1 MNHNIPVSP
10 FLEHFTKPYKTPHLP
25 IISAKFEALVIQ
37 FNALVKVMRTK
48 KFRELRERNYAAWS
62 ERLEIYT
69 DEQQKLIDQIDAI
82 GNAHGGTIHIWD
94 GAV

>member
-10 FLEHFTKPYKTPHLP
+10 FLDYFTKPQKTLHLP
-25 IISAKFEALVIQ
+25 IVSAKMESLVIQ

-48 KFRELRERNYAAWS
+48 KFRELREYNYPAWS

-69 DEQQKLIDQIDAI
+69 DEQEKLVVQIEALGD
-82 GNAHGGTIHIWD
+82 AHGGTVHIWD

>member
-10 FLEHFTKPYKTPHLP
+10 FLEHFTKPHKTPHLP
-25 IISAKFEALVIQ
+25 IISAKFEALIIQ

-48 KFRELRERNYAAWS
+48 KFRELRERNHAAWL

-69 DEQQKLIDQIDAI
+69 DEQEKLIAQIDAI
-82 GNAHGGTIHIWD
+82 GDAHGGTIHIWD

>member
-1 MNHNIPVSP
+1 MNQNIPVSP
-10 FLEHFTKPYKTPHLP
+10 FLEHFTKTQKTPHLP

-37 FNALVKVMRTK
+37 FIALVKVMRTK
-48 KFRELRERNYAAWS
+48 KFRKLREQNHPAWL

-69 DEQQKLIDQIDAI
+69 DEQEKLIAQIDEM
-82 GNAHGGTIHIWD
+82 GRVHGGTIHIWD